1 MKQLGILIDMGDT
14 LIHNIDFN
22 FKRSLTLMYEKSLN
36 KNVTLD
42 EFLNYSLK
50 IINDVFSERHFIEI
64 KLIDF
69 LKQLMELFDF
79 SYNISL
85 DELEIDFSKNLSI
98 IEIVDHSMDLLKY
111 LKQKNYKIIVLS
123 NTCMSKKAIIN
134 ILKPFHTYLDD
145 VIVSSDYCVRKPH
158 FSFFDI
164 GIKRLGLNKQNICFI
179 GNDYYYDI
187 YGSNLSGIKAIWF
200 NEKHLAPDS
209 KYQCQNYIEID
220 NYETIIKKELL

>member
-14 LIHNIDFN
+14 LIHNIDFD

-36 KNVTLD
+36 KKVTLD
-42 EFLNYSLK
+42 EFLNYSLR
-50 IINDVFSERHFIEI
+50 IINDIFSERHFIEV

-69 LKQLMELFDF
+69 LKQLIELFDF

-85 DELEIDFSKNLSI
+85 EELEMDFSNNLSK
-98 IEIVDHSMDLLKY
+98 IEPVDHSIDLLKY

-123 NTCMSKKAIIN
+123 NTCMSKKAIMN
-134 ILKPFHTYLDD
+134 ILKPFNAYLDD

-164 GIKRLGLNKQNICFI
+164 GIKRLDFNKQNICFI

-200 NEKHLAPDS
+200 NEKHLMPDS

>member
-1 MKQLGILIDMGDT
+1 MEQFGILIDMGDT
-14 LIHNIDFN
+14 LIHNIDFD
-22 FKRSLTLMYEKSLN
+22 FKRSLTIMYEQSLN
-36 KNVTLD
+36 KKVTLD
-42 EFLNYSLK
+42 DFLCYSMK

-69 LKQLMELFDF
+69 LKQLIEVFDF

-85 DELEIDFSKNLSI
+85 EELEIVFSKNLSK
-98 IEIVDHSMDLLKY
+98 IEIIDYSIDLLRY
-111 LKQKNYKIIVLS
+111 LKQKNYRIVVLS
-123 NTCMSKKAIIN
+123 NTCMSKKAILN
-134 ILKPFHTYLDD
+134 ILKPFSDYLDD

-164 GIKRLGLNKQNICFI
+164 GIKRLGINKQNVCFI
-179 GNDYYYDI
+179 GNDYYYDV

-200 NEKHLAPDS
+200 NEKHLTPNS

-220 NYETIIKKELL
+220 SYETIIKKELL